1 VSELRDFCEPEDAIE
16 ALLRSAGDYVRPSED
31 LRPRVLE
38 TARLERRERGMQTR
52 FWQVAAVVFLC
63 GMLTSPAG
71 DRSGSASVRPPAAL
85 KASEI
90 LIHVEAAARAA
101 DPSWEMVES
110 FNELRLRQ
118 AEMLRL

>member
-1 VSELRDFCEPEDAIE
+1 VSEPRIFCEPEDEIE
-16 ALLRSAGDYVRPSED
+16 ALIRSAKDYVRPSED
-31 LRPRVLE
+31 LRPRVVE
-38 TARLERRERGMQTR
+38 TARFERAERGMRLR

-63 GMLTSPAG
+63 GVLTSSAG
-71 DRSGSASVRPPAAL
+71 DHPESVITRQPAAL

-90 LIHVEAAARAA
+90 LIQVEAAARAA

>member
-1 VSELRDFCEPEDAIE
+1 VSELQNFCEPDADIE
-16 ALLRSAGDYVRPSED
+16 ALIRSAGDYVRPSED
-31 LRPRVLE
+31 LRPCVLE
-38 TARLERRERGMQTR
+38 TARLERRERGLQTR

-63 GMLTSPAG
+63 GILTSPAG
-71 DRSGSASVRPPAAL
+71 DRSESASFQPPAAL
-85 KASEI
+85 KAGEI